1 VATNPDS
8 KTEASLWQKVKRWGV
23 VDTYL
28 GFTRTTRIIF
38 AVMFAV
44 GVVLCVS
51 LWLTDLGIGFTR
63 PSWVT
68 RYGAEWL
75 HSHAYI
81 PNILAGLTGF
91 LVGVPV
97 AAVILATFTIQRE
110 EIAAIDRVNR
120 LSKSAWYTFRDAVY
134 EFCSEARITAL
145 ENDAPLIDGSHDDAF
160 RALQEYIELWRS
172 LPFNISNADEVLA
185 EKANAIRNHVF
196 DTPQE
201 LANRMRADPESVS
214 MAWAGVV
221 GAWNILD
228 QYVRLQ
234 RLELNLDW
242 FQNRLDTM
250 IRKWM
255 SLPENPFLAFVDVH
269 GFILVVLGQTSVPKQ
284 CMMPRTR
291 SRRTAA

>member
-1 VATNPDS
+1 VAEERTS
-8 KTEASLWQKVKRWGV
+8 IAGRVWRKIKRWGV
-23 VDTYL
+23 VETYL
-28 GFTRTTRIIF
+28 GFSVATRTIF
-38 AVMFAV
+38 ALMFVV
-44 GVVLCVS
+44 GVILCIS

-68 RYGAEWL
+68 RYGADWL

-97 AAVILATFTIQRE
+97 AAVFLATFTSERE
-110 EIAAIDRVNR
+110 EKVAVDRVNR

-134 EFCSEARITAL
+134 QFCSEERITAL
-145 ENDAPLIDGSHDDAF
+145 RHDIPLISDRHNHAF
-160 RALQEYIELWRS
+160 KALQDYLERLREANPDEL
-172 LPFNISNADEVLA
+172 LA
-185 EKANAIRNHVF
+185 EKADVIRHCVF
-196 DTPQE
+196 ETSQG
-201 LANRMRADPESVS
+201 LANRMRVDPESVS

-234 RLELNLDW
+234 RLEVNLDW
-242 FQNRLDTM
+242 FDNRLDTR

-255 SLPENPFLAFVDVH
+255 SLPKNPFLEFVAIH
-269 GFILVVLGQTSVPKQ
+269 GFYPRRPDPLLRPLA
-284 CMMPRTR
+284 MMDAAHAMHTKLTR
-291 SRRTAA
+291 